1 MKKGFTLIELLAVI
15 VILAVIALIAIPI
28 VMNIIEDAKK
38 NSAINSAK
46 LYVDGLSKYLCARDI
61 PQVQP
66 DFDITPLEDSILEL
80 ESTKWSNQFLYNVKG
95 SRKELH
101 KGVIQKNE
109 AKSLAK
115 RMARVVSGLKKSS

>member
-1 MKKGFTLIELLAVI
+1 MKYLERNQQVVLNSKEAEWCYRFACYVKGANVE
-15 VILAVIALIAIPI
+15 ALTN
-28 VMNIIEDAKK
+28 VVLGSK
-38 NSAINSAK
+38 NPH
-46 LYVDGLSKYLCARDI
+46 YKYLCARDI
-61 PQVQP
+61 PQIQP

-101 KGVIQKNE
+101 QGVIQKNE